1 MDQLPDGLLPSV
13 LIDRKQISDEVT
25 RYFYPLTE
33 RKTRELPLNWCYIS
47 GRACAPRS
55 EVFAVATAIRAEAT
69 HESTRNTERARIA
82 ARTRGKDT
90 QKAPTERGRAA

>member
-13 LIDRKQISDEVT
+13 LIDRKQVADEVT

-82 ARTRGKDT
+82 ARTRGTGTRKVPAEHDL
-90 QKAPTERGRAA
+90 AI